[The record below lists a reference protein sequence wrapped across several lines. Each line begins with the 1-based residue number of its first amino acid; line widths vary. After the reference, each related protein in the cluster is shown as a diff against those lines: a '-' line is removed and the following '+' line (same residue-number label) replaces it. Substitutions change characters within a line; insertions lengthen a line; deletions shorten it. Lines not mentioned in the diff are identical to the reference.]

1 MTSESV
7 ENYLKAIYKLQGDD
21 WVSTSEIAQRLGISS
36 PSVSRMMKRL
46 SQRKWVRHS
55 PYKGV
60 RLTSE
65 GRRQALRVVRNHR
78 ILEAYFSE
86 VLGMPWD
93 RVDREVE
100 RLEHVVSDDL
110 INRMEEALGFP
121 KHDPHGSPIPDREG
135 KMPASDESQPL
146 TELDAGSHIEV
157 SRIADAPPSAL
168 AYLKERGVVPGSKLE
183 LLRREPFDGPVV
195 LKIEGRTVFLG
206 VELSRRI
213 WVVGA

>member
-21 WVSTSEIAQRLGISS
+21 WVSTSDIAQRLGISS

-46 SQRKWVRHS
+46 SERKWVRRS

-60 RLTSE
+60 RLTAE

-78 ILEAYFSE
+78 ILEAYFSG
-86 VLGMPWD
+86 VLGMRWD

-121 KHDPHGSPIPDREG
+121 KHDPHGSPIPDRDG

-146 TELDAGSHIEV
+146 TEVHAGSHVVV
-157 SRIADAPPSAL
+157 SRIADAPPEAL
-168 AYLKERGVVPGSKLE
+168 AYLEEQGVVPGSKLE
-183 LLRREPFDGPVV
+183 LLRREPFDGPLV
-195 LKIEGRTVFLG
+195 LNIEGRTVFLG
-206 VELSRRI
+206 VELCRRI
-213 WVVGA
+213 RVMG